1 MIYKIELEAIPEFM
15 FCCSVTAENYKNEF
29 KCPKDFLEISVIE
42 EGRIIAKEPND
53 AYIIEESSLFVPTSA
68 LSVSL
73 SALNGQPQRHTT
85 VGVRVKYRLSEVSRE
100 EIKKERFPMK
110 ENVIYIPKTKKLDK
124 KTFDRLLLK
133 IKRIA
138 SLYHSLDKSSSLCA
152 VSEWFRLCSEITE
165 MTVSK
170 LDNSELSPSAKL
182 YADRVIKYISGHL
195 SERISIKAM
204 ALEMGISEGYMQ
216 NVFKSVTGKSIIAYA
231 NEYKIKT
238 AAEML
243 KVQNMKLSDISGCVG
258 IDDVAYMSRLFKSI
272 MGVSFQEYK
281 KDLFLTELNSK

>member
-1 MIYKIELEAIPEFM
+1 
-15 FCCSVTAENYKNEF
+15 
-29 KCPKDFLEISVIE
+29 
-42 EGRIIAKEPND
+42 
-53 AYIIEESSLFVPTSA
+53 
-68 LSVSL
+68 
-73 SALNGQPQRHTT
+73 
-85 VGVRVKYRLSEVSRE
+85 
-100 EIKKERFPMK
+100 
-110 ENVIYIPKTKKLDK
+110 
-124 KTFDRLLLK
+124 
-133 IKRIA
+133 
-138 SLYHSLDKSSSLCA
+138 
-152 VSEWFRLCSEITE
+152 